1 MRTKNSFINFLANEG
16 SIIVNI
22 ILSFITRTVFIY
34 TLGKAYLGVNGLF
47 ANVLSVLSLAEL
59 GIGTAM
65 IYHMYAP
72 VANNDFVL
80 QRKLMNL
87 YRRLYKIVAA
97 VVAVLG
103 LILVPF
109 LPYLI
114 KEKDAAGIENLTLIY
129 ILYLFNTVASYF
141 FSYKRSIINAHQKM
155 YVVTI
160 IDTICT
166 SIQFIVQIVILLVFK
181 NFILYLCIQIAAAI
195 LSNVFVS
202 IRADKMYPFLKENKK
217 DLPDEPL
224 KKDIYKNIGAM
235 SLHRF
240 GDIFVNNTDNL
251 IMSAFVG
258 IIIEGVYSNYLL
270 IQTSVYTA
278 LNSVFLAVT
287 ASVGDLSVKEDK
299 EKLYDVYKMLYFLCF
314 WLFSFS
320 SVCFITLYNPFISFW
335 TQKPDYTFEMPIVL
349 LIVIN
354 FYFAGMRRVTLTFR
368 DVLGLYWYDRYKPI
382 FEAVIN
388 LVASLILV
396 QKIGISGIF
405 LGTLIS
411 TLTTCFWIEP
421 LVTYKYGFKR
431 NVGEYFGRFALY
443 TAFTVAVGGLTYFL
457 ATRFEPGGLLEVAI
471 KLLICIIV
479 YNTILIAVFC
489 RTNELQGLWKQAAKI
504 LRREHNA

>member
-1 MRTKNSFINFLANEG
+1 
-16 SIIVNI
+16 
-22 ILSFITRTVFIY
+22 
-34 TLGKAYLGVNGLF
+34 
-47 ANVLSVLSLAEL
+47 
-59 GIGTAM
+59 
-65 IYHMYAP
+65 
-72 VANNDFVL
+72 
-80 QRKLMNL
+80 
-87 YRRLYKIVAA
+87 
-97 VVAVLG
+97 
-103 LILVPF
+103 
-109 LPYLI
+109 
-114 KEKDAAGIENLTLIY
+114 
-129 ILYLFNTVASYF
+129 
-141 FSYKRSIINAHQKM
+141 M

-166 SIQFIVQIVILLVFK
+166 SIQFVVQIVILLVFK

-320 SVCFITLYNPFISFW
+320 SVCFITLYNPFIRFW
-335 TQKPDYTFEMPIVL
+335 TQKADYTFAMPIVL

-457 ATRFEPGGLLEVAI
+457 ATRFEPGGLVEVVI